1 MIKELN
7 LPNVKLHGYQDP
19 RPFYEKAAISIMT
32 SDFEGFPMTLVESL
46 QYGVVPIVFNTFSA
60 ITDIINNETNG
71 YIIQKDDNSDFI
83 EKLKLLMMNKDI
95 LSALANNAL
104 YSAKRFLPIAICEK
118 WQSIIT
124 KLSNTK

>member
-1 MIKELN
+1 
-7 LPNVKLHGYQDP
+7 
-19 RPFYEKAAISIMT
+19 MT